1 MSGIVV
7 IEFSEMVKV
16 AKVTAEMLD
25 TKPKREIMASA
36 ESFVL
41 GKATGMDKVELHVL
55 RGQQELWSKRLRI
68 HLDDAL
74 ARRDGGRSPATL
86 SIVDV

>member
-1 MSGIVV
+1 MSGTAV

-55 RGQQELWSKRLRI
+55 RGQQYLWSKALQNLI
-68 HLDDAL
+68 DDAL

-86 SIVDV
+86 SIVYV